1 MTESRLIHDILAAW
15 GAHPRVRLW
24 RQNTGK
30 GYPPGSSRLVT
41 FGVPGQGDISGI
53 VAPSGRRL
61 EIECKSARGRQ
72 REDQEMFQRVIE
84 RFGGV
89 YVLARSVEDVD
100 RALAACGVTR

>member
-1 MTESRLIHDILAAW
+1 MTESHLIHDILAAW
-15 GAHPRVRLW
+15 GAHPRVRIW

-30 GYPPGSSRLVT
+30 AYPPGSDRLVT
-41 FGVPGQGDISGI
+41 FGVLGQGDISGI

-72 REDQEMFQRVIE
+72 REDQETFQRVIE

-100 RALAACGVTR
+100 RALAGLGVTR